1 MRAVIALL
9 DNSRRLDSKETASL
23 AKFIL
28 NVIVRKAV
36 LNCYLDSFTKP
47 RVVGRRLIFGICIL
61 RIIVKQPKVIKWLN
75 MGLVK

>member
-9 DNSRRLDSKETASL
+9 DNSRSLDSKETASL

-47 RVVGRRLIFGICIL
+47 RVVERRLIFGICIL
-61 RIIVKQPKVIKWLN
+61 RIIVKQPKVINWLN